1 MDVLLCKSTHLLSCV
16 VIKSNLGYLVKLQI
30 RQGSAK
36 ITLLKHR
43 TSMIGQL
50 LAGRY
55 KVLQILAEGGF
66 GQTYICSDIHLPG
79 KPKCV
84 LKHLKT
90 TSTLP
95 EALEAARRLFQKEAD
110 TLQQLGN
117 HDQIPRLLA
126 YFDDNNQFYLVQELI
141 EGHSLSRELPQG
153 RKLSQTQVI
162 DLLTEILTILQFV
175 HSQGVIHRDIKPDNL
190 IRRASDNKLVLI
202 DFGAIKQLRNQTAT
216 NSAKQNVT
224 LVVGTRGYMPSEQI
238 RRLPRQ
244 GSDIY
249 ALGMIAIQALTG
261 VYPYELQD
269 DPNTGEIL
277 WEHLRKV
284 DPAFSEVLNKMTRYH
299 FKERYQTV
307 DEVIEA
313 LKELPTLE
321 EPELEN
327 NTNSGLYE
335 LTLEWVEGSNIN
347 TYKIT
352 SNQFSKIPGKIRIG
366 RDPQDCDIVLSEST
380 VSALHVEIFFNPEKE
395 KIYLRNLRQK
405 NPPILD
411 GQLLLAG
418 EMPLSNKSVLR
429 LGQQHIKVKDIT
441 STEYANNVIP
451 AYYKSKNFAVE
462 PQQPIA
468 KTARLPKISTKL
480 EEPSTTTPLK
490 ASPKMPMF
498 KNVIPLGVKSIGVAT
513 VLASV
518 GGFALVNAGN
528 LGKTNSQHNNLLS
541 QIPGKCWIVKK
552 DLNKSPQLRDLPHRD
567 AQAFKALNQGETMLK
582 LDDKGDFLKV
592 KLSDDTEGWIF
603 YDQVQLCD

>member
-1 MDVLLCKSTHLLSCV
+1 
-16 VIKSNLGYLVKLQI
+16 
-30 RQGSAK
+30 
-36 ITLLKHR
+36 
-43 TSMIGQL
+43 MIGQL

-66 GQTYICSDIHLPG
+66 GQTYITEDIHLPG

-95 EALEAARRLFQKEAD
+95 ETLEAARRLFQKEAD

-153 RKLSQTQVI
+153 SKLSQSQVI
-162 DLLTEILTILQFV
+162 DILTEILSILQFV

-190 IRRASDNKLVLI
+190 IRRSSDNKLVLI
-202 DFGAIKQLRNQTAT
+202 DFGAIKQLRSQTAA
-216 NSAKQNVT
+216 NSPKQNVT

-249 ALGMIAIQALTG
+249 ALGMIGIQALTG

-277 WEHLRKV
+277 WEHLREV
-284 DPAFSEVLNKMTRYH
+284 DPAFAEVLNKMTRYH
-299 FKERYQTV
+299 FKERYQNV
-307 DEVIEA
+307 DEVIQA
-313 LKELPTLE
+313 LKELPILE
-321 EPELEN
+321 EPALFKN
-327 NTNSGLYE
+327 NTNNDVYE
-335 LTLEWVEGSNIN
+335 LTLEWEETNE
-347 TYKIT
+347 TKTFKIT
-352 SNQFSKIPGKIRIG
+352 NNQLTKTPGKIRIG
-366 RDPQDCDIVLSEST
+366 RDPQDCDVILSEPT
-380 VSALHVEIFFNPEKE
+380 VSALHVEIFFNQEKE
-395 KIYLRNLRQK
+395 KFYLRNLRHK

-418 EMPLSNKSVLR
+418 EMPLSISSVLR
-429 LGQQHIKVKDIT
+429 LGRQHLKVKEIT
-441 STEYANNVIP
+441 SQKYPNNYIP
-451 AYYKSKNFAVE
+451 VDYKNKNFAVE
-462 PQQPIA
+462 AQQPIT
-468 KTARLPKISTKL
+468 KTARLPKINSKL
-480 EEPSTTTPLK
+480 EKPPTTSLPGKPLLNL
-490 ASPKMPMF
+490 PML
-498 KNVIPLGVKSIGVAT
+498 KNVPLIGVQSIGVAA
-513 VLASV
+513 VIASV

-541 QIPGKCWIVKK
+541 QQ
-552 DLNKSPQLRDLPHRD
+552 PQLCRVVSPTELSRLPELRHQPYRE
-567 AQAFKALNQGETMLK
+567 AEGFKALNQGEKVLFLK
-582 LDDKGDFLKV
+582 SQGDFV
-592 KLSDDTEGWIF
+592 QIKLSDGNQGWIF
-603 YDQVQLCD
+603 WDQIQPCD

>member
-1 MDVLLCKSTHLLSCV
+1 
-16 VIKSNLGYLVKLQI
+16 
-30 RQGSAK
+30 
-36 ITLLKHR
+36 
-43 TSMIGQL
+43 MIGQL

-90 TSTLP
+90 TSTLRSS
-95 EALEAARRLFQKEAD
+95 LEAARRLFQKEAD

-141 EGHSLSRELPQG
+141 EGHSLSRELPHG

-162 DLLTEILTILQFV
+162 DLLAEVLSILQFV

-202 DFGAIKQLRNQTAT
+202 DFGAIKQLRSQTAT
-216 NSAKQNVT
+216 NSSKQNVT

-307 DEVIEA
+307 DEVIQA

-321 EPELEN
+321 EADLLES
-327 NTNSGLYE
+327 NTNNGLYE

-347 TYKIT
+347 SYKIT
-352 SNQFSKIPGKIRIG
+352 NNQFSKIPGKIRIG

-395 KIYLRNLRQK
+395 KFYLRNLRQK

-418 EMPLSNKSVLR
+418 EMPLSTKSVLR
-429 LGQQHIKVKDIT
+429 LGQQNIKVKDIT

-451 AYYKSKNFAVE
+451 AYYKSKNFGVE

-468 KTARLPKISTKL
+468 KTARLPKINAKP

-490 ASPKMPMF
+490 AISKIPML
-498 KNVIPLGVKSIGVAT
+498 KNVLPIGVKSIGVAT
-513 VLASV
+513 VLASL

-528 LGKTNSQHNNLLS
+528 LGKTNSQHSNLLS
-541 QIPGKCWIVKK
+541 QLPGKCWIVKK
-552 DLNKSPQLRDLPHRD
+552 DLNKLPRLRHLPHRD
-567 AQAFKALNQGETMLK
+567 AQAFKALNQGEKMLK

-592 KLSDDTEGWIF
+592 KLSDDTQGWIF
-603 YDQVQLCD
+603 YDQVQICD

>member
-1 MDVLLCKSTHLLSCV
+1 
-16 VIKSNLGYLVKLQI
+16 
-30 RQGSAK
+30 
-36 ITLLKHR
+36 
-43 TSMIGQL
+43 MIGQL

-90 TSTLP
+90 TSTSP
-95 EALEAARRLFQKEAD
+95 ETLEAARRLFQKEAD

-117 HDQIPRLLA
+117 HGQIPRLLA

-141 EGHSLSRELPQG
+141 EGHSLSRELLPG
-153 RKLSQTQVI
+153 NKLSQSQVVAI
-162 DLLTEILTILQFV
+162 LSEILSILQFV

-216 NSAKQNVT
+216 KTGKHNVT

-238 RRLPRQ
+238 RRLPRSS
-244 GSDIY
+244 SDIY
-249 ALGMIAIQALTG
+249 ALGMIGIQALTG

-277 WEHLRKV
+277 WEHLREV
-284 DPAFSEVLNKMTRYH
+284 DPAFAEVLNKMTRYH

-307 DEVIEA
+307 DEVIQA
-313 LKELPTLE
+313 LKGLPV
-321 EPELEN
+321 PEVPDVVEN
-327 NTNSGLYE
+327 NAASVVYE
-335 LTLEWVEGSNIN
+335 LTLEWLEGNDLK

-352 SNQFSKIPGKIRIG
+352 NNQFSKIPGKIRIG
-366 RDPQDCDIVLSEST
+366 RNPPDCDVVLLEPT

-395 KIYLRNLRQK
+395 KFYLRNLRHK

-418 EMPLSNKSVLR
+418 EMPLSGSSILR
-429 LGQQHIKVKDIT
+429 LGQQNITVKDIT
-441 STEYANNVIP
+441 STEYTNNCIP
-451 AYYKSKNFAVE
+451 AYYNSKNFAAE
-462 PQQPIA
+462 PQQPVV
-468 KTARLPKISTKL
+468 KTARLPKISSIS
-480 EEPSTTTPLK
+480 EQPPSTTSPLK
-490 ASPKMPMF
+490 PTPEMPIL
-498 KNVIPLGVKSIGVAT
+498 KNVLPLGVKSIGIAT

-541 QIPGKCWIVKK
+541 QLPEQCRIVRS
-552 DLNKSPQLRDLPHRD
+552 DLNKLPKLRHQPHRD
-567 AQAFKALNQGETMLK
+567 AKTFKELNKGEKLLI
-582 LDDKGDFLKV
+582 LDDKGYFFKV

-603 YDQVQLCD
+603 YDQVRLCD

>member
-1 MDVLLCKSTHLLSCV
+1 MQ
-16 VIKSNLGYLVKLQI
+16 LQI

-36 ITLLKHR
+36 INFLKHR

-90 TSTLP
+90 TSTSP
-95 EALEAARRLFQKEAD
+95 ETLEAARRLFQKEAE

-126 YFDDNNQFYLVQELI
+126 YFEDNNQFYLVQELI

-153 RKLSQTQVI
+153 RKLSQSQVMAI
-162 DLLTEILTILQFV
+162 LTEILSILQFV
-175 HSQGVIHRDIKPDNL
+175 HTQGVIHRDIKPDNL
-190 IRRASDNKLVLI
+190 IRRARDNKLVLI
-202 DFGAIKQLRNQTAT
+202 DFGAIKQLRSQAASNTG
-216 NSAKQNVT
+216 KQNIT

-277 WEHLRKV
+277 WEHLREI
-284 DPAFSEVLNKMTRYH
+284 DPAFAEVLNQMTRYH

-307 DEVIEA
+307 DEVIQA
-313 LKELPTLE
+313 LKELEIPE
-321 EPELEN
+321 EPTVFKSNSN
-327 NTNSGLYE
+327 NGLYE
-335 LTLEWVEGSNIN
+335 LTLEWVEAEEIK
-347 TYKIT
+347 TYKIAN
-352 SNQFSKIPGKIRIG
+352 NQLSKIPGKIRIG
-366 RDPQDCDIVLSEST
+366 RDPQDCDIILLDST
-380 VSALHVEIFFNPEKE
+380 VSALHVEIFFNQEREKF
-395 KIYLRNLRQK
+395 YLRNLRQK

-418 EMPLSNKSVLR
+418 EMPLSVSSILR
-429 LGQQHIKVKDIT
+429 LGQQNLQVKDIT
-441 STEYANNVIP
+441 SQQYASNYIPVSYKNN
-451 AYYKSKNFAVE
+451 NFAIE
-462 PQQPIA
+462 APQQPIT
-468 KTARLPKISTKL
+468 KTARLPKISSKL
-480 EEPSTTTPLK
+480 EKPQTTTPPEK
-490 ASPKMPMF
+490 PSPTMPIL
-498 KNVIPLGVKSIGVAT
+498 KNVPLFGVQSIGLAAVVAT
-513 VLASV
+513 V
-518 GGFALVNAGN
+518 GGFTLFSTGN
-528 LGKTNSQHNNLLS
+528 FGKTNSQNNYFRSQLS
-541 QIPGKCWIVKK
+541 QLPKQCRIV
-552 DLNKSPQLRDLPHRD
+552 SPTALTRLPKLRHQPYRE
-567 AQAFKALNQGETMLK
+567 AEGFKALNQGEKVLFMK
-582 LDDKGDFLKV
+582 ERGDFVKV
-592 KLSDDTEGWIF
+592 KVSDGSEGWVF
-603 YDQVQLCD
+603 WDQVQPCN

>member
-1 MDVLLCKSTHLLSCV
+1 
-16 VIKSNLGYLVKLQI
+16 
-30 RQGSAK
+30 
-36 ITLLKHR
+36 
-43 TSMIGQL
+43 MIGQL

-90 TSTLP
+90 TSTNT
-95 EALEAARRLFQKEAD
+95 ETLEAARRLFQKEAD

-153 RKLSQTQVI
+153 RKLSQTQAI
-162 DLLTEILTILQFV
+162 AILTEILAILQFV

-202 DFGAIKQLRNQTAT
+202 DFGAIKQLRSQTAT

-277 WEHLRKV
+277 WEHLREV
-284 DPAFSEVLNKMTRYH
+284 DPAFAEIINKMTRYH

-307 DEVIEA
+307 DEVIQA

-321 EPELEN
+321 PDVVESSTN
-327 NTNSGLYE
+327 NALYE
-335 LTLEWVEGSNIN
+335 LTLEWVESNDIK

-352 SNQFSKIPGKIRIG
+352 NKQFSKIPGKIRIG

-395 KIYLRNLRQK
+395 KFYLRNLRQK

-418 EMPLSNKSVLR
+418 EMSLSTNSVLR
-429 LGQQHIKVKDIT
+429 LGQQNIKVKEIT
-441 STEYANNVIP
+441 STEYASNPIP
-451 AYYKSKNFAVE
+451 AYYKSKNFAAE
-462 PQQPIA
+462 LQQPIV
-468 KTARLPKISTKL
+468 KTARLPKINTKP
-480 EEPSTTTPLK
+480 EESSSTTPLK
-490 ASPKMPMF
+490 ATSELPLF
-498 KNVIPLGVKSIGVAT
+498 KNVLPLGVKSIGVAT

-518 GGFALVNAGN
+518 GGFALFNTGN
-528 LGKTNSQHNNLLS
+528 FGKANSQHNNFLS
-541 QIPGKCWIVKK
+541 QQ
-552 DLNKSPQLRDLPHRD
+552 PQLCRVVDPPESTKLPELRHQPYRETEG
-567 AQAFKALNQGETMLK
+567 FKTLNPGEKVLFIK
-582 LDDKGDFLKV
+582 SQGDFV
-592 KLSDDTEGWIF
+592 QIKLEDDTQGWIF
-603 YDQVQLCD
+603 YDQVQPCD

>member
-1 MDVLLCKSTHLLSCV
+1 MVLNTV
-16 VIKSNLGYLVKLQI
+16 TFQTGTDNNYF
-30 RQGSAK
+30 
-36 ITLLKHR
+36 LKHR

-90 TSTLP
+90 TSTSP
-95 EALEAARRLFQKEAD
+95 ESLESARRLFQKEAE

-126 YFDDNNQFYLVQELI
+126 YFEDDNQFYLVQELI
-141 EGHSLSRELPQG
+141 EGHSFSRELPQG
-153 RKLSQTQVI
+153 RKLSQSQVMAI
-162 DLLTEILTILQFV
+162 LTEILSILQFV
-175 HSQGVIHRDIKPDNL
+175 HTQGVIHRDIKPDNL
-190 IRRASDNKLVLI
+190 IRRTSDNKLVLI
-202 DFGAIKQLRNQTAT
+202 DFGAIKQLRSQTAT
-216 NSAKQNVT
+216 NTGKQNIT

-277 WEHLRKV
+277 WEHLSEI
-284 DPAFSEVLNKMTRYH
+284 DPAFVEVLNKMTRYH

-313 LKELPTLE
+313 LKELPIAEESTLVE
-321 EPELEN
+321 S
-327 NTNSGLYE
+327 NTNNGLCE
-335 LTLEWVEGSNIN
+335 LTLEWEEGNDIK
-347 TYKIT
+347 TYKI
-352 SNQFSKIPGKIRIG
+352 SNNQLSKIPGKIRIG
-366 RDPQDCDIVLSEST
+366 RDPQDCDLVLSEPT
-380 VSALHVEIFFNPEKE
+380 VSALHVEIFFHPEKE
-395 KIYLRNLRQK
+395 RFYLRNLRQK

-418 EMPLSNKSVLR
+418 EMPLAVSSILR
-429 LGQQHIKVKDIT
+429 LGQQNLKVKDIN
-441 STEYANNVIP
+441 SQQYPNNYIRVD
-451 AYYKSKNFAVE
+451 YKNTNFAIE

-468 KTARLPKISTKL
+468 KTARLPKINSEL
-480 EEPSTTTPLK
+480 EKPPITTSPSAEPTPK
-490 ASPKMPMF
+490 IPML
-498 KNVIPLGVKSIGVAT
+498 KNVLPIGVQSIGVAT
-513 VLASV
+513 VLATI
-518 GGFALVNAGN
+518 GGFALFNTGLV
-528 LGKTNSQHNNLLS
+528 GKTNSQHNNLLS
-541 QIPGKCWIVKK
+541 QK
-552 DLNKSPQLRDLPHRD
+552 PQLCRIVAPTELANLPELRHQPYRE
-567 AQAFKALNQGETMLK
+567 AEGFKALNQGEKVLFLK
-582 LDDKGDFLKV
+582 SQGDFV
-592 KLSDDTEGWIF
+592 QIKLSDGTQGWIF
-603 YDQVQLCD
+603 WDQIQPCD

>member
-1 MDVLLCKSTHLLSCV
+1 
-16 VIKSNLGYLVKLQI
+16 
-30 RQGSAK
+30 
-36 ITLLKHR
+36 
-43 TSMIGQL
+43 MIGQL

-90 TSTLP
+90 TSTSA
-95 EALEAARRLFQKEAD
+95 ETLEAARRLFQKEAD

-117 HDQIPRLLA
+117 HGQIPRLLA

-141 EGHSLSRELPQG
+141 EGHSLSRELPPG
-153 RKLSQTQVI
+153 KKLSQSQVVAI
-162 DLLTEILTILQFV
+162 LSEILSILQFV
-175 HSQGVIHRDIKPDNL
+175 HTQGVIHRDIKPDNL

-216 NSAKQNVT
+216 KTGKNNVT

-238 RRLPRQ
+238 RRLPRSS
-244 GSDIY
+244 SDIY
-249 ALGMIAIQALTG
+249 ALGMIGIQALTG

-277 WEHLRKV
+277 WEHLREV
-284 DPAFSEVLNKMTRYH
+284 DPAFTEVLNKMTRYH

-307 DEVIEA
+307 DEVIQA
-313 LKELPTLE
+313 LKELPV
-321 EPELEN
+321 PEVPDVAEN
-327 NTNSGLYE
+327 NAANVVYE
-335 LTLEWVEGSNIN
+335 LTLEWLEDNDIK

-352 SNQFSKIPGKIRIG
+352 NNQFSKIPGKIRIG
-366 RDPQDCDIVLSEST
+366 RDPKDCDIVLLEPT

-395 KIYLRNLRQK
+395 KFYLRNLRHK

-418 EMPLSNKSVLR
+418 EMPLSGSSILR
-429 LGQQHIKVKDIT
+429 LGQQNIKVKDIT
-441 STEYANNVIP
+441 STEYNNNCIP
-451 AYYKSKNFAVE
+451 AYYNSKNFAVE
-462 PQQPIA
+462 PQYPVV
-468 KTARLPKISTKL
+468 KTARLPKISNISKQPL
-480 EEPSTTTPLK
+480 STTSPLK
-490 ASPKMPMF
+490 ATPEMPML
-498 KNVIPLGVKSIGVAT
+498 KNVLPLGVKSIGVAT

-528 LGKTNSQHNNLLS
+528 LGKTNSRHNNLLS
-541 QIPGKCWIVKK
+541 QLPEQCRIVRS
-552 DLNKSPQLRDLPHRD
+552 DLNQLPKLRHHPHPD
-567 AQAFKALNQGETMLK
+567 AKTFKELNKGEK
-582 LDDKGDFLKV
+582 LLILGDKGNFFKV

-603 YDQVQLCD
+603 YDQVKLCD

>member
-1 MDVLLCKSTHLLSCV
+1 
-16 VIKSNLGYLVKLQI
+16 
-30 RQGSAK
+30 
-36 ITLLKHR
+36 
-43 TSMIGQL
+43 MIGQL

-79 KPKCV
+79 KPECV

-90 TSTLP
+90 TST
-95 EALEAARRLFQKEAD
+95 ERSTLEPARRLFQKEAD

-153 RKLSQTQVI
+153 RKLSQSQAI
-162 DLLTEILTILQFV
+162 AILTEILAILQFV

-202 DFGAIKQLRNQTAT
+202 DFGAIKQLRSQTAT
-216 NSAKQNVT
+216 NSSKQNVT

-284 DPAFSEVLNKMTRYH
+284 DPAFAEIINKMTRYH

-307 DEVIEA
+307 DEVIQA
-313 LKELPTLE
+313 LKELPTP
-321 EPELEN
+321 EPDVVESNSN
-327 NTNSGLYE
+327 NGLYE
-335 LTLEWVEGSNIN
+335 LTLEWVESNDIK

-352 SNQFSKIPGKIRIG
+352 NNQFSKNPGKIRIG
-366 RDPQDCDIVLSEST
+366 RDPQDCDIVLSELT

-395 KIYLRNLRQK
+395 KFYLRNLRQK

-418 EMPLSNKSVLR
+418 EMSLSTNSVLR
-429 LGQQHIKVKDIT
+429 LGQQNIKVKDIT
-441 STEYANNVIP
+441 STEYANNIIP
-451 AYYKSKNFAVE
+451 AYHKSKNFAVE
-462 PQQPIA
+462 PQQPIL
-468 KTARLPKISTKL
+468 KTARLPKIPSKP
-480 EEPSTTTPLK
+480 EEPSTTTSSK
-490 ASPKMPMF
+490 ATPSIPML
-498 KNVIPLGVKSIGVAT
+498 KNVLPLGVKSIGVAT

-518 GGFALVNAGN
+518 GGFALFNTGN
-528 LGKTNSQHNNLLS
+528 FGKANSQHNNFLS
-541 QIPGKCWIVKK
+541 QQ
-552 DLNKSPQLRDLPHRD
+552 PQLCRIIDPPESTKVPEIRHEPYRESEG
-567 AQAFKALNQGETMLK
+567 FKTVNPGEKVLFLK
-582 LDDKGDFLKV
+582 SQGDFV
-592 KLSDDTEGWIF
+592 QIKLEDDTQGWIF
-603 YDQVQLCD
+603 YDQVQPCD

>member
-1 MDVLLCKSTHLLSCV
+1 
-16 VIKSNLGYLVKLQI
+16 
-30 RQGSAK
+30 
-36 ITLLKHR
+36 
-43 TSMIGQL
+43 MIGQL

-66 GQTYICSDIHLPG
+66 GQTYITEDIHLPG

-95 EALEAARRLFQKEAD
+95 ETLEAARRLFQKEAD

-153 RKLSQTQVI
+153 SKLSQSQVI
-162 DLLTEILTILQFV
+162 DILTEILSILQFV

-190 IRRASDNKLVLI
+190 IRRSSDNKLVLI
-202 DFGAIKQLRNQTAT
+202 DFGAIKQLRSQTAT
-216 NSAKQNVT
+216 NSPKQNVT

-249 ALGMIAIQALTG
+249 ALGMIGIQALTG

-277 WEHLRKV
+277 WEHLREV
-284 DPAFSEVLNKMTRYH
+284 DPAFAEVLNKMTRYH
-299 FKERYQTV
+299 FKERYQNV
-307 DEVIEA
+307 DEVIQA
-313 LKELPTLE
+313 LKELPILE
-321 EPELEN
+321 EPALFKN
-327 NTNSGLYE
+327 NTNNDVYE
-335 LTLEWVEGSNIN
+335 LTLEWEETNE
-347 TYKIT
+347 TKTFKIT
-352 SNQFSKIPGKIRIG
+352 NNQLTKTPGKIRIG
-366 RDPQDCDIVLSEST
+366 RDPQDCDVILSEPT
-380 VSALHVEIFFNPEKE
+380 VSALHVEIFFNQEKE
-395 KIYLRNLRQK
+395 KFYLRNLRHK

-418 EMPLSNKSVLR
+418 EMPLSISSVLR
-429 LGQQHIKVKDIT
+429 LGRQHLKVKEIT
-441 STEYANNVIP
+441 SQKYPNNYIP
-451 AYYKSKNFAVE
+451 VDYKNKNFAVE
-462 PQQPIA
+462 AQQPIT
-468 KTARLPKISTKL
+468 KTARLPKINSKL
-480 EEPSTTTPLK
+480 EKPPTTSLPGKPLLNL
-490 ASPKMPMF
+490 PML
-498 KNVIPLGVKSIGVAT
+498 KNVPLIGVQSIGVAA
-513 VLASV
+513 VIASV

-541 QIPGKCWIVKK
+541 QQ
-552 DLNKSPQLRDLPHRD
+552 PQLCRVVSPTELSRLPELRHQPYRE
-567 AQAFKALNQGETMLK
+567 AEGFKALNQGEKVLFLK
-582 LDDKGDFLKV
+582 SQGDFV
-592 KLSDDTEGWIF
+592 QIKLSDGNQGWIF
-603 YDQVQLCD
+603 WDQIQPCD